1 MITTLSFGQDLAV
14 NGSFENWTAGVPD
27 SWVTDFN
34 TTDLSEDATVFS
46 EGAKSAKIV
55 LMTIDQRNTDT
66 RQTVTV
72 AAGTTYDVS
81 VKVYATDNQARVR
94 LYAGDY
100 RGYSDDTLLNQ
111 WQTITY
117 EYTATADEDVEFG
130 IRLYDTAANWTGAGS
145 TFYIDEFK
153 IMPQTTPSIVITS
166 PESGDFFE
174 TGSINISYSVANFAI
189 ADGSTDAT
197 QDGHVHWKIDE
208 GDVSMVYDPTTADIA
223 VSDIANGM
231 HTLHMFLV
239 DNSHTALDPPVEAS
253 VDFVVGYTQVADI
266 TALRAD
272 IAANGE
278 GNYYEITGNSLVTHT
293 DSYKNRH
300 WLQDDTIS
308 GILIYDK
315 STPIMSTYNV
325 GDNVSGLKGKGD
337 VTYHGVIQL
346 LPTEDAGTV
355 NSSGNTVTPQI
366 VDIATFNAA
375 PGDYQSELIQIN
387 EVTFADADGTAVFE
401 TNTSYDFSDGTNTA
415 IMRTIFYGADYIGA
429 PIPSGSSDL
438 VGVTGVHNGTGQ
450 LFVRS
455 LADITVASVENNT
468 IEGFELYPNPLNG
481 SILNITT
488 LQNLDKK
495 VQIFNLLGKQVL
507 SEIVVGK
514 TMNLSKLNTGIYII
528 KVQEGSNT
536 ATSKLVI
543 R

>member
-1 MITTLSFGQDLAV
+1 M
-14 NGSFENWTAGVPD
+14 
-27 SWVTDFN
+27 
-34 TTDLSEDATVFS
+34 
-46 EGAKSAKIV
+46 
-55 LMTIDQRNTDT
+55 
-66 RQTVTV
+66 
-72 AAGTTYDVS
+72 
-81 VKVYATDNQARVR
+81 KVYATDNQARVR
-94 LYAGDY
+94 LYAGGY
-100 RGYSDDTLLNQ
+100 QGYSDDSLLNQ

-117 EYTATADEDVEFG
+117 EYTATADEDIEFG
-130 IRLYDTAANWTGAGS
+130 IRLYDTSANWTGAGS

-153 IMPQTTPSIVITS
+153 IMTQTTPSIVITS

-174 TGSINISYSVANFAI
+174 AGSINISYSVANFAI
-189 ADGSTDAT
+189 ANGMDDGT

-208 GDVSMVYDPTTADIA
+208 GDVSMVYDPATADIA
-223 VSDIANGM
+223 VSGIANGM

-239 DNSHTALDPPVEAS
+239 DNSHTALSPAVETS

-300 WLQDDTIS
+300 WLQDGTIS
-308 GILIYDK
+308 GMLIYDK
-315 STPIMSTYNV
+315 TTAVMSTYNV

-337 VTYHGVIQL
+337 VTYHGIVQL

-355 NSSGNTVTPQI
+355 DSSGNTVTPQI
-366 VDIATFNAA
+366 IDITTFNAA

-387 EVTFADADGTAVFE
+387 GVTFADANGTDTFG
-401 TNTSYDFSDGTNTA
+401 TNTNYDFSDGTNTA
-415 IMRTIFYGADYIGA
+415 IMRTAFYSADYIDGL
-429 PIPSGSSDL
+429 IPSGSHDL
-438 VGVTGVHNGTGQ
+438 VGVTGVYNGAGQ
-450 LFVRS
+450 LFVRN
-455 LADITVASVENNT
+455 LADMTVASVENNT

-528 KVQEGSNT
+528 KVQEGSNI